1 MDMYL
6 MMYVLNG
13 VLRAPFGMIEPYV
26 ALGPAYLGLIYDGDA
41 DVDDSFGFNVRAGL
55 DVNVLKWLSVGAEF
69 NFFVDNLKVFFENI
83 GDYFSD
89 KGLQSSLIGIS
100 AKIKF

>member
-1 MDMYL
+1 MYL
-6 MMYVLNG
+6 MMYVVDA
-13 VLRAPFGMIEPYV
+13 VLRGPFGMIEPYI
-26 ALGPAYLGLIYDGDA
+26 ALGPAYLGVISDEDLE
-41 DVDDSFGFNVRAGL
+41 VSDSFGFNIRAGL

-69 NFFVDNLKVFFENI
+69 NFFVDDLKVFFENI
-83 GDYFSD
+83 GDYFSE